1 MQGLT
6 LSGGLSEGQ
15 NKLLRPG
22 TVDFDAAASVVRA
35 FATASGSGQSG
46 QNPGPSPGSEQAP
59 QVKQEPQHS
68 DHQDDQ
74 TQQPEQKPVS
84 AEEVDAIENEIKAN
98 RLKHKTYNP
107 DNPVQAG
114 PESNYMH
121 RRPPKERHGCDS
133 PVPWKAG
140 RSMQTRLHS
149 TIECTFCVEDT
160 NYNSDRVY
168 MHHDIFVI
176 DSYSTIYVYIQVHT
190 TRRYTH
196 TGHMYMHRSMYMYGH
211 AHLPKL
217 FLNRYCNI
225 PPGAD
230 CPPAIAVE
238 LKRMTMANGRRSALD

>member
-84 AEEVDAIENEIKAN
+84 AEEVDAIENEI
-98 RLKHKTYNP
+98 
-107 DNPVQAG
+107 
-114 PESNYMH
+114 
-121 RRPPKERHGCDS
+121 RR
-133 PVPWKAG
+133 
-140 RSMQTRLHS
+140 
-149 TIECTFCVEDT
+149 
-160 NYNSDRVY
+160 
-168 MHHDIFVI
+168 I
-176 DSYSTIYVYIQVHT
+176 D
-190 TRRYTH
+190 
-196 TGHMYMHRSMYMYGH
+196 
-211 AHLPKL
+211 
-217 FLNRYCNI
+217 
-225 PPGAD
+225 
-230 CPPAIAVE
+230 
-238 LKRMTMANGRRSALD
+238 